1 MRTSLVLIH
10 IQWKWL
16 SKVWK
21 GQGRGRHQGLFHGYK
36 VLLLSFYP
44 FQRLHIVDAGK
55 EVVGPL

>member
-10 IQWKWL
+10 IQRKWL